1 MIEQERIDAIKSCV
15 DVAPFIKACGI
26 ELKRNGKGLH
36 GHCPFHDDKTT
47 PSLSVTPGKNLWQ
60 CFGCGKGGDIIE
72 FVQLFDRV
80 DFKTAVQKL
89 ETYLPVADPN
99 PGQSRKAVKKESNQ
113 EKPLTAAHLKLLA
126 RVIDFYHAAFCEDSR
141 ATGYLASRGITDKQI
156 FSDYTIGLAN
166 GTLLNVL
173 PDKGEIMQ
181 QLQELGILNG
191 KGNEHFYNCV
201 TFPLYDLAGN
211 PVGIYGRRIEGE
223 GAHHLYLPGER
234 KGLFNR
240 QAAKS
245 NQVIHLTESV
255 IDSLTLIG
263 AGIKNTVP
271 CYGTNG
277 LTADHI
283 HLLKTEGRVVY
294 LCFDADESG
303 RLGAEKVKTRLE
315 EEKITVYPVHLPEG
329 HDLNSFF
336 HPQGDDRGLLT
347 ADQKEA
353 YEELLLTASGMPAKQ
368 PAPETITA
376 TLDGFLYRQDSR
388 HYEVK
393 AIDKSGGKLKA
404 TVKGISGEGGGK
416 RFHVDTVD
424 FYSARSRAFI
434 LRGLSD
440 LFGCE
445 EKQINRD
452 LEKMTELAEGFTP
465 QPRPDVEP
473 AKEITAKDKDEALHF
488 LKSPDLLTEIIADLE
503 TVGYTGEE
511 MNKLLCYIAAISRKM
526 DDPLSVM
533 IQSRSAAGKSCLQD
547 AILSLMP
554 EEDTIK
560 YTRLTDQALFYK
572 DGTLAHKILAIEELD
587 GMNGA
592 MYSIRTIQSSKK
604 ITVAY
609 TGKDPVTGEMRT
621 GENTVE
627 GPLMVFITTTEAEI
641 DGETAS
647 RFMFISIDESREM
660 TEKILAKQRQSHTLQ
675 GMMHRLKGTDVIR
688 KHKNAGRLL
697 KPVKV
702 LNPYAELLTFTS
714 RSLRVRRDQTK
725 YLNLIQAI
733 AYLFQYQRKIHTVDY
748 AGGTLEYIN
757 VTLADIAHA
766 NRIADEVLGRSLDE
780 LSPPSRK
787 LLGLI
792 KEMCEQQAEK
802 GDREKCFS
810 RRDIREHSGWSDFQ
824 IKTHIRQLEELE
836 YLYSLTG
843 RKGKEYVYELAYTG
857 GGEDGKPFLVGLIDI
872 EQLRKKAVELGISDD
887 SESIA
892 YLEA

>member
-1 MIEQERIDAIKSCV
+1 
-15 DVAPFIKACGI
+15 
-26 ELKRNGKGLH
+26 
-36 GHCPFHDDKTT
+36 
-47 PSLSVTPGKNLWQ
+47 
-60 CFGCGKGGDIIE
+60 
-72 FVQLFDRV
+72 
-80 DFKTAVQKL
+80 
-89 ETYLPVADPN
+89 
-99 PGQSRKAVKKESNQ
+99 
-113 EKPLTAAHLKLLA
+113 
-126 RVIDFYHAAFCEDSR
+126 
-141 ATGYLASRGITDKQI
+141 
-156 FSDYTIGLAN
+156 
-166 GTLLNVL
+166 
-173 PDKGEIMQ
+173 
-181 QLQELGILNG
+181 
-191 KGNEHFYNCV
+191 
-201 TFPLYDLAGN
+201 
-211 PVGIYGRRIEGE
+211 
-223 GAHHLYLPGER
+223 
-234 KGLFNR
+234 
-240 QAAKS
+240 
-245 NQVIHLTESV
+245 
-255 IDSLTLIG
+255 
-263 AGIKNTVP
+263 
-271 CYGTNG
+271 
-277 LTADHI
+277 
-283 HLLKTEGRVVY
+283 
-294 LCFDADESG
+294 
-303 RLGAEKVKTRLE
+303 
-315 EEKITVYPVHLPEG
+315 
-329 HDLNSFF
+329 
-336 HPQGDDRGLLT
+336 
-347 ADQKEA
+347 
-353 YEELLLTASGMPAKQ
+353 MPAKQ

-376 TLDGFLYRQDSR
+376 DGFLYRQDSR

-393 AIDKSGGKLKA
+393 AIDKNGGKLKA

-434 LRGLSD
+434 IRGLSD

-445 EKQINRD
+445 EKHINRD

-465 QPRPDVEP
+465 QPRPDAEP
-473 AKEITAKDKDEALHF
+473 VKEITAKDRDEALLF

-511 MNKLLCYIAAISRKM
+511 MNKLLCYIAAISRKL

-627 GPLMVFITTTEAEI
+627 GPLMVFITTTQAEI

-647 RFMFISIDESREM
+647 RFLFISIDESRGM
-660 TEKILAKQRQSHTLQ
+660 TEKILAKQRQAHTLD
-675 GMMHRLKGTDVIR
+675 GMMRRLKGADVVR

-714 RSLRVRRDQTK
+714 RSLRVRRDQSK

-748 AGGTLEYIN
+748 AGKTLEYIN
-757 VTLADIAHA
+757 VTLSDIAAA

-792 KEMCEQQAEK
+792 REMCVAEDRGQK
-802 GDREKCFS
+802 TGDRENFFT
-810 RRDIREHSGWSDFQ
+810 RRDIREYSGWSDFQ
-824 IKTHIRQLEELE
+824 VKTHIRQLEELE

-872 EQLRKKAVELGISDD
+872 EQLRKKAAELGIGDD
-887 SESIA
+887 LESGVTWRD
-892 YLEA
+892 ESVTWRPEKST